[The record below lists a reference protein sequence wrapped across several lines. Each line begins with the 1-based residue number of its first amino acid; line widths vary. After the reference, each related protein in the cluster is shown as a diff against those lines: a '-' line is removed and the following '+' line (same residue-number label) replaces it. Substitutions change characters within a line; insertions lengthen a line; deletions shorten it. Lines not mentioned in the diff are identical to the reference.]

1 MNGVPLPDLQL
12 GELCPLGELAMA
24 KGSAPGSS
32 GNSSASKSLMWMMIA
47 LFTGL
52 GVLLAGGLFVASKAV
67 RSMGLSAATARDTIR
82 TAGGSFRL
90 EKETEVGP
98 GLPLYPRSS
107 LIVPDDQTALAAVKQ
122 AQNGFNTSTYHT
134 TDSRDAVDSWYSKH
148 LSPEFT
154 RHDAGEK
161 PVPEIFADAGVSGDD
176 IAFMALRE
184 QMVRIVAL
192 SFDSGGTKISLI
204 RFAKPSAES
213 EPAAGSAPQ

>member
-1 MNGVPLPDLQL
+1 
-12 GELCPLGELAMA
+12 
-24 KGSAPGSS
+24 
-32 GNSSASKSLMWMMIA
+32 MWMMIA

-67 RSMGLSAATARDTIR
+67 RSMGLSAASARDTVR
-82 TAGGSFRL
+82 AAGGNFRL
-90 EKETEVGP
+90 EKETEIGP

-107 LIVPDDQTALAAVKQ
+107 LIVPDDETALTAIKQ

-134 TDSRDAVDSWYSKH
+134 TDSRDLVDSWYLNH

-161 PVPEIFADAGVSGDD
+161 PAPEIFADAGISSDD
-176 IAFMALRE
+176 IAFMAQRE

-192 SFDSGGTKISLI
+192 SLDSGGTKISLI
-204 RFAKPSAES
+204 RFAKPSAAS
-213 EPAAGSAPQ
+213 EPAAGSVPQ